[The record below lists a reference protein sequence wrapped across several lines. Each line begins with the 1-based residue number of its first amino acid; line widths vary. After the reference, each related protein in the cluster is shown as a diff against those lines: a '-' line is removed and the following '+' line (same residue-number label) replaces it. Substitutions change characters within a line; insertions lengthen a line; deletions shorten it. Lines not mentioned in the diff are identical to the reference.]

1 MSATIPSI
9 AIIVAST
16 RPARFADVPLAW
28 VLERAALRSDLAFD
42 VIDLRDHQLGYFDRA
57 ASPSMA
63 PRAYGSEEE
72 RELGER
78 LDAADGILV
87 IANEYNH
94 GFTAPLK
101 NTLDHFYVEFNHKVA
116 GFLGYGNVGGS
127 RAIEQLRLVVAEL
140 EMVSARHTVHLLGQ
154 HILPVRTGT
163 PADEAFAPL
172 EPRLELLFDD
182 LAWWGRVL
190 HDART
195 ADALNAED
203 AG

>member
-16 RPARFADVPLAW
+16 RTARFADIPLAW
-28 VLERAALRSDLAFD
+28 VLERAALRSDLTFD
-42 VIDLRDHQLGYFDRA
+42 VIDLREHQLPYYDLPVPPA
-57 ASPSMA
+57 VA
-63 PRAYGSEEE
+63 PRSYTSDEE

-87 IANEYNH
+87 ITNEYNH
-94 GFTAPLK
+94 GFTAALK
-101 NTLDHFYVEFNHKVA
+101 NTIDHYFVEFNHKVA
-116 GFLGYGNVGGS
+116 AFVGYGNVGAS

-140 EMVSARHTVHLLGQ
+140 HMVSARHAVHLLGE
-154 HILPVRTGT
+154 HVLPVRSGT
-163 PADEAFAPL
+163 PANEAFASL

-195 ADALNAED
+195 AEALSSED
-203 AG
+203 AA

>member
-16 RPARFADVPLAW
+16 RPTRFADIPLAW
-28 VLERAALRSDLAFD
+28 VLERAALRSDLSFD
-42 VIDLRDHQLGYFDRA
+42 VIDLRDHQLPYFDRP

-63 PRAYGSEEE
+63 PRAYANDEE

-87 IANEYNH
+87 ITNEYNH
-94 GFTAPLK
+94 GFTAALK
-101 NTLDHFYVEFNHKVA
+101 NTIDHYFVEFNHKVA
-116 GFLGYGNVGGS
+116 AFVGYGNVGAS

-154 HILPVRTGT
+154 HIMPVRSGT
-163 PADEAFAPL
+163 PVDEAFASL

-195 ADALNAED
+195 ADAVNSED
-203 AG
+203 AA